1 MDVMKSHYE
10 NDFAR
15 CDVLPNDALP
25 AGVLVVSNVE
35 TDAPHQRKGHATR
48 LMQRVCRD
56 ADLGGVVL
64 VLLPA
69 VDSFYERFGFTQL
82 QASPI
87 MMVRA
92 PITRKK
98 KAQHA

>member
-1 MDVMKSHYE
+1 MDGMKSHYE
-10 NDFAR
+10 NNFAR

-25 AGVLVVSNVE
+25 AGVLVVSSVE
-35 TDAPHQRKGHATR
+35 TDEAHQRKGHATR

-69 VDSFYERFGFTQL
+69 VDSFYERFGFKII
-82 QASPI
+82 QADPV
-87 MMVRA
+87 MMARS
-92 PITRKK
+92 PITRKQ
-98 KAQHA
+98 KAQHG